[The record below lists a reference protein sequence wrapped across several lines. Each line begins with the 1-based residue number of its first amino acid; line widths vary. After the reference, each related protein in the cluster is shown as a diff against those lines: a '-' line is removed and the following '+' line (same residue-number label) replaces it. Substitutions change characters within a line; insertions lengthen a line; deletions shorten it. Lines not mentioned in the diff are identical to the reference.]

1 MAESSHRSPLRR
13 PIRAQDLFDKCSGAS
28 GAVARFVR
36 LAVRGRSERKV
47 AGAIEL
53 KQLVQELTDLIWERG
68 QSLQRPVEAAVL
80 RFVQGAVAAELEY
93 RRNLRDLYVI
103 LAQDES
109 PEETMSPAIGTPTM
123 VSTGLIDEGAAG
135 RQPDGETGEAVS
147 PAS

>member
-1 MAESSHRSPLRR
+1 M
-13 PIRAQDLFDKCSGAS
+13 
-28 GAVARFVR
+28 ARFVR

-103 LAQDES
+103 LAENES